1 MPQAM
6 NALADTPASGRVTPT
21 ARTQP
26 VADITLSVHQDFAA
40 IEPDW
45 RCFEQAADATAFQS
59 FGWLAAWH
67 RHIGAPKGVRPAIVT
82 ARDGDGRLLLLLPL
96 AVEPGM
102 GRRLTF
108 LGSDLSDY
116 NAPLLAPD
124 FPARVSRERF
134 LALWGEIRVML
145 QRHDALR
152 HDIVELTKMP
162 ETVGAQANPFL
173 AIEVGLNP
181 SGAHLAHLGAT
192 WDAYYEARRSSAT
205 RRRDRTKRKKLGE
218 YGPVRMVEPRD
229 ADDTAATFATLI
241 AQKSRLFARMGVA
254 NMFARPGC
262 KEFYLDLATNPDTRH
277 LVHVSRLEVG
287 AAVAAVNLGL
297 TFRDTYYYILASYD
311 DGELARF
318 GPGAAHLRDLMQR
331 AIERGLRNFDFTIGD
346 ERYKQEWAD
355 VSMALYDH
363 TAAASLRGAPLV
375 VAAVAFRQ
383 LKRTIKQ
390 TPVLWRMFGLVRAAM
405 APLLG
410 RRKSDGHDGADARRT
425 TAPSI
430 APD

>member
-1 MPQAM
+1 MSQAM
-6 NALADTPASGRVTPT
+6 NALADTPAS
-21 ARTQP
+21 ARAAP
-26 VADITLSVHQDFAA
+26 AARPLPAANVIISVHQDLAA
-40 IEPDW
+40 VEPDW
-45 RCFEQAADATAFQS
+45 RHFEQDADATVFQT
-59 FGWLAAWH
+59 FGWLAAWY

-82 ARDGDGRLLLLLPL
+82 ARGGDGRLLLLLPL
-96 AVEPGM
+96 AVEPGLV
-102 GRRLTF
+102 RRLTF
-108 LGSDLSDY
+108 LGSDVSDY

-124 FPARVSRERF
+124 FAMHMPRERF
-134 LALWGEIRVML
+134 LALWDEIRALL
-145 QRHDALR
+145 QQGEALR
-152 HDIVELTKMP
+152 HDVVELTKMP
-162 ETVGAQANPFL
+162 ETVGAQANPLL
-173 AIEVGLNP
+173 ALEVGLNP

-192 WDAYYEARRSSAT
+192 WNEYYEGRRSSAT

-218 YGPVRMVEPRD
+218 YGTVYMVEPRD

-254 NMFARPGC
+254 NMFARPGW
-262 KEFYLDLATNPDTRH
+262 KEFYLDLATNPEMRH

-287 AAVAAVNLGL
+287 STVAAVNFGL

-311 DGELARF
+311 DGELSRF

-331 AIERGLRNFDFTIGD
+331 AIERGLRHFDFTIGD
-346 ERYKQEWAD
+346 ERYKHEWAD

-363 TAAASLRGAPLV
+363 TAAASLRGTPFV

-390 TPVLWRMFGLVRAAM
+390 TPVLWRIFGLVRAALG
-405 APLLG
+405 PLLG
-410 RRKSDGHDGADARRT
+410 RRKADENDSTAARRT
-425 TAPSI
+425 SAPPI

>member
-6 NALADTPASGRVTPT
+6 NALADTPAPARGAPT
-21 ARTQP
+21 ARTRP
-26 VADITLSVHQDFAA
+26 VADITLSVHQGFAA
-40 IEPDW
+40 IESDW
-45 RCFEQAADATAFQS
+45 RCFEQSADATAFQS

-67 RHIGAPKGVRPAIVT
+67 RHIGAPKGIRPAIVT

-102 GRRLTF
+102 VRRLTF

-124 FPARVSRERF
+124 FPAHVSRERL
-134 LALWGEIRVML
+134 LALWGEIRMLL

-152 HDIVELTKMP
+152 HDIIELTKMP
-162 ETVGAQANPFL
+162 ETVGAQANPLL
-173 AIEVGLNP
+173 ALEAGLNP

-192 WDAYYEARRSSAT
+192 WNEYYEGRRSSAT

-218 YGPVRMVEPRD
+218 YGTVRMVEPRD

-346 ERYKQEWAD
+346 ERYKHEWAD

-363 TAAASLRGAPLV
+363 TAAASLRGTPFV

-390 TPVLWRMFGLVRAAM
+390 TPMLWRMFGLVRAAM
-405 APLLG
+405 GPLLG
-410 RRKSDGHDGADARRT
+410 RRKADDNDGADARRT
-425 TAPSI
+425 SAPPI